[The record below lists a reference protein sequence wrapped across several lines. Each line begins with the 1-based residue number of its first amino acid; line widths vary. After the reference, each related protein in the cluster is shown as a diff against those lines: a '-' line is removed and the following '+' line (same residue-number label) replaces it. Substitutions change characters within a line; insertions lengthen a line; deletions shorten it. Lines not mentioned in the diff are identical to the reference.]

1 MSLLPLTFT
10 PREAAAVAGAL
21 SRSEH
26 VLFTKDAH
34 SALQNIMA
42 ARSERALD
50 KARNTAE
57 KVRLLVQPVP
67 GPDADHR
74 VTTSTRGR
82 DRRRGPRRTGTH
94 PGSACQ
100 PPRIRRG

>member
-1 MSLLPLTFT
+1 MSLLPLNFT

-42 ARSERALD
+42 GRGLEPPPPSRGEGYEVKAAL
-50 KARNTAE
+50 
-57 KVRLLVQPVP
+57 
-67 GPDADHR
+67 
-74 VTTSTRGR
+74 S
-82 DRRRGPRRTGTH
+82 
-94 PGSACQ
+94 
-100 PPRIRRG
+100 